1 MQKLIPLAISL
12 RLLIPF
18 LIYLPSRYSPPF
30 DSSHL
35 ILQREAAVSE
45 GLRWDAIHYT
55 SIALHGYQYEQQGA
69 WMPLWPIIMRYM
81 GLLIHY
87 TRRESN
93 GLDVQ
98 DVVIG
103 GEVVNILMNLG
114 STFMLYK

>member
-1 MQKLIPLAISL
+1 
-12 RLLIPF
+12 
-18 LIYLPSRYSPPF
+18 
-30 DSSHL
+30 
-35 ILQREAAVSE
+35 
-45 GLRWDAIHYT
+45 
-55 SIALHGYQYEQQGA
+55 
-69 WMPLWPIIMRYM
+69 MPLWPIIMRYM